1 MIDDMKKILLF
12 ALPLMVMCFASCEKD
27 NGNDGNSVQK
37 LVKSIN
43 SAIPDYPLV
52 ISFEYDENGRV
63 VHIEWTGEGH
73 SFADVVYENGMITE
87 TGSPGYIS
95 IETPDGPPV
104 TQTKAESIHYLND
117 DGYVIK
123 TIHNDYYSDEKYNS
137 TSEVTYEY
145 ENGKLIS
152 IAGADGDRPVKQ
164 TFQWQ
169 GNDITAVTVND
180 YTNEITYSDI
190 KDNFN
195 VDLVG
200 MIMDGD
206 AVGSI
211 STAQIKFKG
220 TTSEHLPQMMY
231 DEEIYSY
238 ELDSDGFVTTIK
250 EDGEPI
256 YYIEY
261 IE

>member
-1 MIDDMKKILLF
+1 MKKILLF
-12 ALPLMVMCFASCEKD
+12 ALPLMAVCFASCEKD
-27 NGNDGNSVQK
+27 NGNDENTVQK

-87 TGSPGYIS
+87 TGSPGYY
-95 IETPDGPPV
+95 EG
-104 TQTKAESIHYLND
+104 QTKAEAIHYLND

-123 TIHNDYYSDEKYNS
+123 TVHNDYYSDEKYNS
-137 TSEVTYEY
+137 TDEITYGY

-152 IAGADGDRPVKQ
+152 TTETSGYQQI
-164 TFQWQ
+164 FQWQ
-169 GNDITAVTVND
+169 NNDITAVSENGNSTKN
-180 YTNEITYSDI
+180 ILYSSI

-195 VDLVG
+195 VDLTEMLLYGSFVG
-200 MIMDGD
+200 K
-206 AVGSI
+206 I
-211 STAQIKFKG
+211 STAMIKFKG
-220 TTSEHLPQMMY
+220 TTSEHLPQMF
-231 DEEIYSY
+231 DSIVFSY

-261 IE
+261 VE

>member
-1 MIDDMKKILLF
+1 MKKILLF

-27 NGNDGNSVQK
+27 KGNDGNSAQK

-52 ISFEYDENGRV
+52 ISFEYDEKGRI
-63 VHIEWTGEGH
+63 VHIEWTAEGH
-73 SFADVVYENGMITE
+73 SFADVVYGDGMITE
-87 TGSPGYIS
+87 IGSPGYTS
-95 IETPDGPPV
+95 FDEPDGTTV
-104 TQTKAESIHYLND
+104 TQTKAEAMHYLND

-137 TSEVTYEY
+137 TSEVIYEY

-169 GNDITAVTVND
+169 GNDITAVTEND

-195 VDLVG
+195 VDLTELLLYGSFVG
-200 MIMDGD
+200 K
-206 AVGSI
+206 I
-211 STAQIKFKG
+211 STTMIKFKG
-220 TTSEHLPQMMY
+220 TTSEHLPQMF
-231 DEEIYSY
+231 DDIAFSY
-238 ELDSDGFVTTIK
+238 ELDSDGCVTTIK
-250 EDGEPI
+250 ENGEPI

-261 IE
+261 VE